1 MKKILLLFAFVI
13 FTLGLYAQTPQVFK
27 YQTVVRDAAGGVYA
41 NRIVSFR
48 ISILRDNPTGTS
60 VYAETHNTTTND
72 FGIVNLN
79 IGSGSVVL
87 GSFGA
92 IDWGTHEHFVKTEI
106 DMLGG
111 TDFQFMGTSQ
121 LLSVPYALFA
131 GKSANAADDFDK
143 DSTNEIQTIS
153 EVGNNV
159 TLSNNGGSFIDSDN
173 QTLSKVGDSIKL
185 VNGGGVKDNDN
196 QFLSLVGSQ
205 LHISNGN
212 SVTIAGAIDLDWDPT
227 NELQNLS
234 LSGDSLKISMG
245 NGLLLPHDDDAD
257 STNELQTL
265 TKVGDSIKLSK
276 NGGSVFDAD
285 NQTLSSIKTGQ
296 QVTVSISYGNSTSF
310 DIKDNDADSTNEL
323 QTLSTHNDTLKISK
337 GNSVKLPYPIYKYS
351 TQFYNNGNGFDGNFV
366 SHGNDTITGIKYYK
380 NFNLQAAHSLYIS
393 GTAIIR
399 VQDTCIISGSIFGD
413 GNGSYSWTPNPLP
426 TAGGI
431 GGGGSSTNCQGSIIN
446 IHSFSYTNPGSCN
459 SAGYTIPLFQRNMIL
474 QEDIPLI
481 SLIGT
486 VGSSNYGNEGHG
498 GAGLYIFCNLFKFNG
513 SISLKGSNA
522 TVYSTFSAGGGGGGT
537 CIIAANKILLNTGSI
552 NVNGGNGV
560 GTIGYNGGNGWFSI
574 ILK

>member
-87 GSFGA
+87 GSFSA

-106 DMLGG
+106 DMLGS

-196 QFLSLVGSQ
+196 QSLSLIGSQ

-212 SVTIAGAIDLDWDPT
+212 SVTIAGTIDLDWDPT
-227 NELQNLS
+227 NELQFLS
-234 LSGDSLKISMG
+234 LNNDSLLISQG
-245 NGLLLPHDDDAD
+245 NYVLLPKNYDND
-257 STNELQTL
+257 STNELQAL
-265 TKVGDSIKLSK
+265 TKVGNTITLS
-276 NGGSVFDAD
+276 NGGGSVTDSDNQNLSSTINGTQRTINISGGTGTTIDVAD
-285 NQTLSSIKTGQ
+285 N
-296 QVTVSISYGNSTSF
+296 
-310 DIKDNDADSTNEL
+310 DNDSINEL
-323 QTLSTHNDTLKISK
+323 QTLTYSDGTLSITL
-337 GNSVKLPYPIYKYS
+337 GNSVYLPTVNEVAIYEYQLPSGVTENTVFSGHIYWTRKLNTTTFDNSPNIS
-351 TQFYNNGNGFDGNFV
+351 RNG
-366 SHGNDTITGIKYYK
+366 DTIILESGIYQINSSSPCYLCQHHRIRLR
-380 NFNLQAAHSLYIS
+380 NITDNITSIL
-393 GTAIIR
+393 GT
-399 VQDTCIISGSIFGD
+399 SEG
-413 GNGSYSWTPNPLP
+413 
-426 TAGGI
+426 
-431 GGGGSSTNCQGSIIN
+431 
-446 IHSFSYTNPGSCN
+446 FSYGDAQNRSFIDGVITLSAKKKFLIEHYSSYAAGSPGEPVSTGEN
-459 SAGYTIPLFQRNMIL
+459 EIYTRIL
-474 QEDIPLI
+474 IKKLD
-481 SLIGT
+481 
-486 VGSSNYGNEGHG
+486 
-498 GAGLYIFCNLFKFNG
+498 
-513 SISLKGSNA
+513 
-522 TVYSTFSAGGGGGGT
+522 
-537 CIIAANKILLNTGSI
+537 
-552 NVNGGNGV
+552 
-560 GTIGYNGGNGWFSI
+560 
-574 ILK
+574 